1 MKTGA
6 VAGMAGGIRRK
17 CSETVVR
24 KDRKGAE
31 KMGGCSNPGVS
42 SPVLALGNLGAA
54 TSVWPSPGQG
64 LCSRSANRP
73 VSTSQSQRRVTDWG
87 CDSDG
92 RKRRN
97 EDSMHVLQRFW
108 RRSHHSHHTPLERGG
123 IPGGTHRWVFV
134 LSRCATPCFV
144 PRYPLLSS
152 GWLRSVRSVG
162 RFCARIP
169 HRTSLPLPNVPIFIM
184 VDSSVQLWPC

>member
-1 MKTGA
+1 MGEGGRCEDGSGRRNGRGDQKKVQRNGGAQGSQGSREDGWMFEPRCFFSSFGSRESRSGCLCVALSWTGSL
-6 VAGMAGGIRRK
+6 RY
-17 CSETVVR
+17 
-24 KDRKGAE
+24 
-31 KMGGCSNPGVS
+31 
-42 SPVLALGNLGAA
+42 
-54 TSVWPSPGQG
+54 
-64 LCSRSANRP
+64 RSANRP

-144 PRYPLLSS
+144 PRYPLLNS

-162 RFCARIP
+162 RFCAWTEEEGGLRQP
-169 HRTSLPLPNVPIFIM
+169 EGR
-184 VDSSVQLWPC
+184 QR

>member
-54 TSVWPSPGQG
+54 ASVWPSPGQG
-64 LCSRSANRP
+64 LCATGP
-73 VSTSQSQRRVTDWG
+73 QID
-87 CDSDG
+87 
-92 RKRRN
+92 
-97 EDSMHVLQRFW
+97 
-108 RRSHHSHHTPLERGG
+108 
-123 IPGGTHRWVFV
+123 
-134 LSRCATPCFV
+134 LSRPPNHRDGLRIGGVIRMDENVGMRILCMFYSDSGGAHTTHTTHPSNGEGSLEAHIGGC
-144 PRYPLLSS
+144 SS
-152 GWLRSVRSVG
+152 SAD
-162 RFCARIP
+162 AR
-169 HRTSLPLPNVPIFIM
+169 RRASYQGTL
-184 VDSSVQLWPC
+184 C